1 MTTTLLIAAFG
12 AGFLLIFAVNLVM
25 VDVHKVRHERARK
38 RLQEEMSLRQKER
51 ARRSMDYKDLY
62 EMASEGLVEIQIKK
76 SLRERFVG
84 MVEESGL
91 AMQPA
96 QLAIL
101 SIVAAL
107 LVGLPTAC
115 LLGRWEIGLGVAPIG
130 GALPFLYV
138 YFVRNK
144 RSNKL
149 RSQLPDAFDLM
160 SRTMRAGQTISQ
172 ALQAVADEFSS
183 PIADEFSY
191 CYDQQ
196 NLGLSPEAAMRDL
209 SRRTGLL
216 ELKIFVLAVMVHR
229 TSGGNLSELLEKIAK
244 VIREREKIRGAIK
257 ALTAEGRLQGSILMV
272 LPPAML
278 VLLMIT
284 NRPYMVTIFEYPWL
298 LIGMFISIGIGGLW
312 INRIVSFD
320 F

>member
-1 MTTTLLIAAFG
+1 MTSTILVIAFA

-25 VDVHKVRHERARK
+25 VDVGRVRREQARQ
-38 RLQEEMSLRQKER
+38 RLEEEMSLRQKDR
-51 ARRSMDYKDLY
+51 ARRSLAYKDLY
-62 EMASEGLVEIQIKK
+62 ELASEGLAEIQIKR

-91 AMQPA
+91 AMKPG
-96 QLAIL
+96 QLATL
-101 SIVAAL
+101 SLMIGL
-107 LVGLPTAC
+107 LVGLVGGF
-115 LLGRWEIGLGVAPIG
+115 LLGRWEFALGLAPVG
-130 GALPFLYV
+130 AALPIAWVFV
-138 YFVRNK
+138 VRNN

-172 ALQAVADEFSS
+172 ALQSVAEEFSA
-183 PIADEFSY
+183 PISAEFGY

-209 SRRTGLL
+209 ARRTGLL

-229 TSGGNLSELLEKIAK
+229 TTGGNLADLLEKIAS
-244 VIREREKIRGAIK
+244 VIRERARIQGAIK
-257 ALTAEGRLQGSILMV
+257 ALTAEGRLQGAILMC

-278 VLLMIT
+278 VMLLFV
-284 NRPYMVTIFEYPWL
+284 NRPYMMTIFEYPWL